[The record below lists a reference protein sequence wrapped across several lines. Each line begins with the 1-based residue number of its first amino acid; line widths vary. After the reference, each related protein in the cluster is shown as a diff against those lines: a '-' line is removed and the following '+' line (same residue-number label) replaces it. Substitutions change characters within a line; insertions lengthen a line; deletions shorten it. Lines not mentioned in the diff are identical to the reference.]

1 MPLSI
6 EKKIDDIFLGCV
18 AVKNVQIQ
26 QSVDLLETNLASLL
40 QKRKQPLSEEEEH
53 IRQSVRKM
61 LRRGVYR
68 PTGRSK
74 PASEYLIRAAV
85 NEKFPRINIAVD
97 TINYLSLKYLVPI
110 SLWDTDLANSEN
122 YLFRLGTETEKYI
135 FNSADQEI
143 KLHDL
148 VSGFSV
154 RDGIEQAI
162 VNPVKDS
169 LATKTTPQSQNVA
182 MVIYYPFADHEVLTK
197 MLEEF
202 RSIMQN
208 VGEVLPSVIC

>member
-1 MPLSI
+1 MSLSI
-6 EKKIDDIFLGCV
+6 EKKLEDIFLGGV
-18 AVKNVQIQ
+18 AVKNVKID
-26 QSVDLLETNLASLL
+26 QSVDELEKQLAILL
-40 QKRKQPLSEEEEH
+40 QKRKEPLSEEEEH
-53 IRQSVRKM
+53 VRQSVRKM

-74 PASEYLIRAAV
+74 PASEYLIRAAL
-85 NEKFPRINIAVD
+85 NDKFPRINIAVD

-110 SLWDTDLANSEN
+110 SLWDTDLAASEQ
-122 YLFRLGTETEKYI
+122 YIFRLGTEDERYI

-148 VSGFSV
+148 ITGFCM
-154 RDGIEQAI
+154 RDGKEQAM

-169 LATKTTPQSQNVA
+169 LATKTTPESQNVA
-182 MVIYYPFADHEVLTK
+182 MVIYYPFADDGILAQ

-202 RSIMQN
+202 RGIMQN
-208 VGEVLPSVIC
+208 VGEVLPGVIC